1 MIKVDVTLS
10 DDTLMQLQSALSG
23 FSGANG
29 GAIMPR
35 TKAAFDMA
43 SKLIQKSWQNWAMGG
58 SVAGAADIRSPNPNL
73 MRSIKIRRIG
83 DFDVSIETD
92 SPYMDRIEQGSPEIR
107 MKEVPNWI
115 QGKKS
120 RVSKKGKPFL
130 IIPFRWGTPHGSGR
144 GRAHFSNTIPQSLYA
159 LIKEKKFKTSKKTGE
174 VHIEKNWQGDDVQ
187 RADYTWGDR
196 VKFEDILDAAGDEG
210 VSSNAVGMVRMQ
222 ANPQSTYFTF
232 RVISADSKAPWIRK
246 AIPPNHVT
254 EAIEKSLR
262 EQVNDLIH
270 EGLEQ
275 ELGF

>member
-10 DDTLMQLQSALSG
+10 DDTLIQLQSALIG
-23 FSGANG
+23 FSGSNG
-29 GAIMPR
+29 GQIMPR
-35 TKAAFDMA
+35 TKTAFDMA
-43 SKLIQKSWQNWAMGG
+43 AKLIQKSWQNWAMGG

-92 SPYMDRIEQGSPEIR
+92 SPYMEQIEQGSPEIR

-115 QGKKS
+115 KGKKS

-130 IIPFRWGTPHGSGR
+130 IIPFQWGTPNRSGG
-144 GRAHFSNTIPQSLYA
+144 GRAHFGNTMSQSLYKF
-159 LIKEKKFKTSKKTGE
+159 LQEKHFKKSTRTGE
-174 VHIEKNWQGDDVQ
+174 VKIEKNWDGDDIQ
-187 RADYTWGDR
+187 RAGYTWGDR
-196 VKFEDILDAAGDEG
+196 LTFKDVLDAAGDEG
-210 VSSNAVGMVRMQ
+210 ISSNAVGMVRML
-222 ANPQSTYFTF
+222 ANSKSTYFTF

-246 AIPPNHVT
+246 AIPPNHVR
-254 EAIEKSLR
+254 EALEQSLR

-275 ELGF
+275 DLGL

>member
-1 MIKVDVTLS
+1 MTKVDVTLS
-10 DDTLMQLQSALSG
+10 DDTLMQLQSALAG
-23 FSGANG
+23 FLGSNG

-35 TKAAFDMA
+35 TKTAFDMA
-43 SKLIQKSWQNWAMGG
+43 AKLIQKSWQNWAMGG

-92 SPYMDRIEQGSPEIR
+92 SPYMERIEQGSPEIR

-115 QGKKS
+115 KGKKS
-120 RVSKKGKPFL
+120 RVSKKGNPFL
-130 IIPFRWGTPHGSGR
+130 IIPFQWGTPNRSSGA
-144 GRAHFSNTIPQSLYA
+144 RAHFGNTITQEVYEILKSR
-159 LIKEKKFKTSKKTGE
+159 KFKKSIRKTE
-174 VHIEKNWQGDDVQ
+174 THIEQNYKGENIE
-187 RADYTWGDR
+187 RAEYDWGDR
-196 VKFEDILDAAGDEG
+196 LNDENSG
-210 VSSNAVGMVRMQ
+210 NMNGMVRML
-222 ANPQSTYFTF
+222 ANSKSTYFTF

-262 EQVNDLIH
+262 KEVNDLIQ

-275 ELGF
+275 ELGL